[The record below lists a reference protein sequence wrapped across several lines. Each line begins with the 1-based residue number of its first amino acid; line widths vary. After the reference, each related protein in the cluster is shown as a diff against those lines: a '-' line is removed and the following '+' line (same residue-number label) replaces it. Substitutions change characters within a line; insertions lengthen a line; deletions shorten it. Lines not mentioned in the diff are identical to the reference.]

1 MLANHDNQQPM
12 SRSERRKQAQPKKK
26 TQTFQNRLLNGL
38 ILIVSI
44 WILYLLVKILFLV
57 Q

>member
-1 MLANHDNQQPM
+1 MLTNHDSQQPM